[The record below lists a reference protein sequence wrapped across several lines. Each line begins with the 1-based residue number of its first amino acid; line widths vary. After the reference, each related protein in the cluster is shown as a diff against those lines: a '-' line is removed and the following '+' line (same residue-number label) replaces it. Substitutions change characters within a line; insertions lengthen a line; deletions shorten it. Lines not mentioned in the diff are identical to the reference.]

1 VLKERVQ
8 HGGQLVSAIEN
19 VAQGSSMIDAKV
31 VEALVGAQRRAEQS
45 RLHELTPREI
55 ETSRSVAQGSSN
67 QGIAD
72 QLVLTK
78 RAIEKHINP
87 IFLKL
92 DLNEEQDVSRRVR
105 ATLIYLTDTASN

>member
-55 ETSRSVAQGSSN
+55 ETSRS
-67 QGIAD
+67 
-72 QLVLTK
+72 
-78 RAIEKHINP
+78 
-87 IFLKL
+87 
-92 DLNEEQDVSRRVR
+92 SRRDP
-105 ATLIYLTDTASN
+105 ATKASPTSSSSPSGRSRSTSTRSSSSSI